1 MHLKKQIVVVYI
13 SLAVFSVVYLV
24 RGEVD
29 FSSLITH
36 EAFANDDF
44 CSTAISSHF
53 CVKNILSVL
62 VEHINDNLQEIKNS
76 KLEIR
81 KLKENEQRLKSL
93 EYSYAELLVERKIN
107 AEKFE
112 YLQNQLEKQKQE
124 INSFEHKQKD
134 ISRQNRKHKTKVNE
148 LESIHFSD
156 SYTSTNNFLTSFL
169 QNFGDQYKN
178 AGPSI
183 DNSTLVRKN
192 CFKL

>member
-1 MHLKKQIVVVYI
+1 MHLKKQFVVVYI

-24 RGEVD
+24 RGDVG
-29 FSSLITH
+29 FSSLITD

-44 CSTAISSHF
+44 CSTAISNHF

-62 VEHINDNLQEIKNS
+62 VEHINNNLQ
-76 KLEIR
+76 

-124 INSFEHKQKD
+124 INSLENKQKN
-134 ISRQNRKHKTKVNE
+134 ISRQNRKHKNKLNE
-148 LESIHFSD
+148 LESHHFSD
-156 SYTSTNNFLTSFL
+156 SYTSTNDFLTSFL

-178 AGPSI
+178 VGPSI

-192 CFKL
+192 LFQTYDL

>member
-1 MHLKKQIVVVYI
+1 MHLKKRYVVVYI

-24 RGEVD
+24 RGEIG
-29 FSSLITH
+29 FSSLITD

-44 CSTAISSHF
+44 CSTAISNHF

-62 VEHINDNLQEIKNS
+62 VEHINDNLQ
-76 KLEIR
+76 EIR

-124 INSFEHKQKD
+124 INSLKLKKKD
-134 ISRQNRKHKTKVNE
+134 ISRQNRKHKPKLNK
-148 LESIHFSD
+148 LESNHFSD
-156 SYTSTNNFLTSFL
+156 SYTSTNDFLTSFL

-178 AGPSI
+178 VGPSF

-192 CFKL
+192 LF